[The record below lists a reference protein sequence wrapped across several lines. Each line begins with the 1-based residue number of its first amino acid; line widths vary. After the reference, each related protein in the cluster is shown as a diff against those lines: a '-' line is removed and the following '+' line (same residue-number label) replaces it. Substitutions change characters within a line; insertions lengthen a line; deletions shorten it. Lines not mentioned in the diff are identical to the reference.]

1 MQCAVAHGGDLD
13 LAVLDWM
20 MPRMTGPEAVVALR
34 ADPRTAALPIVM
46 LSARSQSNDLE
57 EGASAGVDAYLVKP
71 FSPLQLLETIEKL
84 LTDRPA
90 VQRA

>member
-1 MQCAVAHGGDLD
+1 
-13 LAVLDWM
+13 
-20 MPRMTGPEAVVALR
+20 
-34 ADPRTAALPIVM
+34 M